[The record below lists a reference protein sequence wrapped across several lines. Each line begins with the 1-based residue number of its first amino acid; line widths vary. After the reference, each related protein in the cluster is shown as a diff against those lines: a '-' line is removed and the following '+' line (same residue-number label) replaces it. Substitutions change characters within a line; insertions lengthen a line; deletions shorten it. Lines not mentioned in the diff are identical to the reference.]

1 MTPHQLSRTLGHAR
15 PRAPVRIVHLGLGN
29 FFRAHPCWYTEHA
42 ADAEGWGIAAFAG
55 RGARDL
61 VDNLNAQD
69 DLFTVVS
76 RGADRDTFEV
86 VGALSSAHHVHDTQ
100 AWLTYMAS
108 PQVAAVTITVTEAG
122 YLRATNGGL
131 DVSRHDVQS
140 DIQTLRR
147 APTTGLLRTAP
158 GRLVAGIA
166 ARQRASAGP
175 LALVPCDNTPGNG
188 QLVRQVVADLAALVD
203 DDLARWTE
211 ESVTV
216 VSTMVDRITPGTQPA
231 DLIAVAA
238 ATGLR
243 DHCPVVTEPFHQWV
257 LSGRFPSGRPQWQDA
272 GATFTDDVRPYEDRK
287 LWLLNGAHSLL
298 AYAAPLRGHATV
310 AEAVQDRACQEWL
323 EQWWQV
329 AAAHLDQP
337 PDELAAYQVALM
349 QRFTNARM
357 NDRLD
362 RIAADGSHKLPIRIL
377 PVLRAE
383 RAAGRLPPAAT
394 LVLAAWVCHLRG
406 LSGPIRDAGAA
417 PILTEVAG
425 PLRSAVI
432 AALAALDPALADDAD
447 MASQVYAQS
456 RELAQMRG
464 NHFE

>member
-1 MTPHQLSRTLGHAR
+1 
-15 PRAPVRIVHLGLGN
+15 
-29 FFRAHPCWYTEHA
+29 
-42 ADAEGWGIAAFAG
+42 
-55 RGARDL
+55 
-61 VDNLNAQD
+61 
-69 DLFTVVS
+69 
-76 RGADRDTFEV
+76 
-86 VGALSSAHHVHDTQ
+86 
-100 AWLTYMAS
+100 
-108 PQVAAVTITVTEAG
+108 
-122 YLRATNGGL
+122 
-131 DVSRHDVQS
+131 
-140 DIQTLRR
+140 
-147 APTTGLLRTAP
+147 
-158 GRLVAGIA
+158 
-166 ARQRASAGP
+166 
-175 LALVPCDNTPGNG
+175 
-188 QLVRQVVADLAALVD
+188 
-203 DDLARWTE
+203 
-211 ESVTV
+211 V